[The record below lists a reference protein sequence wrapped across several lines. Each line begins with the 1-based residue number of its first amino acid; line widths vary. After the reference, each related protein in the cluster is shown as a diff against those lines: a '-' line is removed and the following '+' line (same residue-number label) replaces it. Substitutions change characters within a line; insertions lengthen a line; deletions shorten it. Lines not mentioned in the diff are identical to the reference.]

1 MTRGLDR
8 TPSALKKSIVR
19 TIEQVKLNDYVAT
32 REEFQLLEIEKDVFT
47 WVKEG
52 KLNIVIDRVFE
63 LEQVRAAPEYLE
75 NGGAKGKVLLKL

>member
-32 REEFQLLEIEKDVFT
+32 REELLEIAKEVFT